1 MECSV
6 NDMIKNKEKLNYEE
20 IILFEIQVI
29 LSIWRMKYIYK
40 IQHRDIKPDNILRYS
55 KNWYAISDFGTCK
68 FKFDSVH
75 TLRACTVPN
84 FKRGIEDSNIGNFF
98 FFFLILFF
106 LLKKKKKNYFKQK
119 KFTKQINK

>member
-1 MECSV
+1 
-6 NDMIKNKEKLNYEE
+6 MIKKKEKLTCLE
-20 IILFEIQVI
+20 IIYFEIQVI

-55 KNWYAISDFGTCK
+55 KNWYAISDFGSCK

-84 FKRGIEDSNIGNFF
+84 FKRGIEDSNIGNFY
-98 FFFLILFF
+98 FLIKKIELIN
-106 LLKKKKKNYFKQK
+106 LLKKK
-119 KFTKQINK
+119 I

>member
-6 NDMIKNKEKLNYEE
+6 NDMIKKKEKLTCLE
-20 IILFEIQVI
+20 IIYFEIQVI

-55 KNWYAISDFGTCK
+55 KNWYAISDFGSCK

-84 FKRGIEDSNIGNFF
+84 FKRGIEDSNIGNFY
-98 FFFLILFF
+98 FLIKKIEFIN
-106 LLKKKKKNYFKQK
+106 LLKKK
-119 KFTKQINK
+119 I